1 MPGAASRARGGVAA
15 AATTRKRSRSAAYD
29 VPAGLSDEDDAD
41 EVLGG
46 STPNARTARLS
57 PGDTRG
63 IAEAIFQ
70 HSKPL
75 MLSEWSTIAGRLE
88 EQVLLAVKG
97 ETAKLVTS
105 DGELAAL
112 VRCLVREELDAFAE
126 RQPKMDATL
135 AGVKADVREAVVNA
149 IKTTPAARS
158 ADQMTKAEVCAAIG
172 TAVGYKK
179 LRDLLPE
186 VLSRRVVAI
195 AKDDSDLHD
204 VTTISFPAASKKRK
218 SYANTE
224 FDKIVKSLVH
234 KLYEQNAM
242 KPEEQRPPVLRKKVR
257 LLVHDMDMV
266 DELITAAARVA
277 LHDGRSEARKLFFR
291 LFAFF
296 LMTPDACMELQ
307 EPGAAEPPPGARASA
322 PYYAVGM
329 CLRASANGVVGDG
342 EGTHVIKRV
351 ACLYDIAAQILQG
364 IVMQPY
370 PFDDA
375 VVDAFARNLR
385 HMLTSDD
392 RTWTTTPMKEAE
404 AVTGPG
410 SWALLLPMLDCRVS
424 LSKEVQTLKPSEKYL
439 LRSNTAPDSSVSA
452 DAGTATDKTA
462 SASTSDA
469 PAQPSWL

>member
-1 MPGAASRARGGVAA
+1 MREVVHTSECNSQCR
-15 AATTRKRSRSAAYD
+15 
-29 VPAGLSDEDDAD
+29 DE
-41 EVLGG
+41 
-46 STPNARTARLS
+46 
-57 PGDTRG
+57 
-63 IAEAIFQ
+63 
-70 HSKPL
+70 
-75 MLSEWSTIAGRLE
+75 
-88 EQVLLAVKG
+88 
-97 ETAKLVTS
+97 
-105 DGELAAL
+105 
-112 VRCLVREELDAFAE
+112 
-126 RQPKMDATL
+126 
-135 AGVKADVREAVVNA
+135 ADV
-149 IKTTPAARS
+149 
-158 ADQMTKAEVCAAIG
+158 CA
-172 TAVGYKK
+172 
-179 LRDLLPE
+179 
-186 VLSRRVVAI
+186 
-195 AKDDSDLHD
+195 
-204 VTTISFPAASKKRK
+204 
-218 SYANTE
+218 
-224 FDKIVKSLVH
+224 
-234 KLYEQNAM
+234 
-242 KPEEQRPPVLRKKVR
+242 
-257 LLVHDMDMV
+257 
-266 DELITAAARVA
+266 
-277 LHDGRSEARKLFFR
+277 
-291 LFAFF
+291 
-296 LMTPDACMELQ
+296 
-307 EPGAAEPPPGARASA
+307 PGARASA

-364 IVMQPY
+364 IVMRPY